1 MGRLQA
7 GFVEYMRRAGLATGD
22 GGRHPRCSPEQ
33 WRETRLAWF
42 FGAWHLFNV
51 IEGGVSTDPEV
62 TGEEM
67 NLMAEL
73 YNEMRVF
80 VDGVATGRN

>member
-1 MGRLQA
+1 MSRIQD

-22 GGRHPRCSPEQ
+22 GCRHSRCSPEQ

-51 IEGGVSTDPEV
+51 IESGVSTDPEV

-73 YNEMRVF
+73 CNEMKVF
-80 VDGVATGRN
+80 ADDVATGRA